1 MSFKL
6 NHLHIKTPN
15 PEVTAQFYVDT
26 LGATIVAE
34 IPGRGVRLNLHGLT
48 INMTT
53 FVQEQA
59 REQAYGMEHIAI
71 DTDDFAATV
80 EKLTVNGATVMEEM
94 VSGSGRKICFLEGPD
109 GVQFEILEMQS

>member
-6 NHLHIKTPN
+6 NHLHLKTPD
-15 PEVTAQFYVDT
+15 PKATAQFYVDT

-34 IPGRGVRLNLHGLT
+34 IPDRGVRLNLHGLT

-53 FVQEQA
+53 LVQDQA

-71 DTDDFAATV
+71 DSDDFDGTV
-80 EKLTVNGATVMEEM
+80 DKLTANGATVMEEM